1 MKGLKG
7 IAVCVD
13 KECTPMYQS
22 DSGEADNIDSRIAE
36 VEYHTIPH
44 DKADVVTAL
53 AAVTGL

>member
-1 MKGLKG
+1 
-7 IAVCVD
+7 
-13 KECTPMYQS
+13 MYQS
-22 DSGEADNIDSRIAE
+22 DSGEADNIDSHIAE